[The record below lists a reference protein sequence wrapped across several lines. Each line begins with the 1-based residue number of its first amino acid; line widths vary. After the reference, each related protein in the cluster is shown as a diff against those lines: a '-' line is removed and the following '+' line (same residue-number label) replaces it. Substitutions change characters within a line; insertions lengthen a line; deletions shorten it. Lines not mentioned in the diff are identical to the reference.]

1 MEHFGSL
8 DRAFY
13 ALAHGG
19 TGSAKRLR
27 GPWFGGHTTILEAGK
42 FAALYYGS
50 SLVLGLCRK
59 PVKPQRAKSN

>member
-27 GPWFGGHTTILEAGK
+27 GPWFGGHTTIVEAGN
-42 FAALYYGS
+42 GNGG
-50 SLVLGLCRK
+50 VDRI
-59 PVKPQRAKSN
+59 